1 MRGILWEMEGRSPLG
16 IAIESLRD
24 AREAARAGAF
34 VQALELLDAGLAALG
49 PHYERQRLLD
59 ESGLK
64 LALAAGLRARGE
76 LAEAFTAADEVLDD
90 RIAHYAG
97 RSGETC

>member
-1 MRGILWEMEGRSPLG
+1 MSGILCEMEGRSPLG

-24 AREAARAGAF
+24 AREAARGGEFARG
-34 VQALELLDAGLAALG
+34 LDLLDAGLAALG

-76 LAEAFTAADEVLDD
+76 LAEAFIATEEVLDD

-97 RSGETC
+97 RSGDTC